1 MRADALAA
9 PSPRVF
15 TIAPDRP
22 FLDDLAAGI
31 LALAGEDPL
40 ALARV
45 TVLLPTR
52 RAGRGLAD
60 AMLRL
65 TGGRPAL
72 LPRIHP
78 IGDLPD
84 EALTLSGALDAPPAV
99 SPLARRAALA
109 RLVAAFEP
117 ELPLDRAWRL
127 AEELGALFDELA
139 TEDVDPA
146 KLRTLVPDRFAEH
159 WQRTLKFLDIITG
172 AWPDELRDR
181 GESDPAERR
190 VRLLR
195 AQAEAWRAHPPEAP
209 VIAAG
214 STGSI
219 PAAAALLGVIAG
231 LPKGALV
238 LPGLDQRLP
247 DRLWDRLPDTHP
259 QAGLARLLRG
269 LALPRDAVRA
279 WPARADTA
287 PIPDRADLAAAIMA
301 SPEGLEVWR
310 RRDPDRW
317 RAALVGLARVDAADP
332 HEEAMVAALAVR
344 RALETPGRTVAV
356 VTPDRFLARRI
367 ATELGR
373 FGVRADDSG
382 GEPLTNTPAGTFIR
396 LLAGAVAEHL
406 APVPLLALL
415 KHPLAAAAEVPSRF
429 RLEARALERTA
440 LRGPRPA
447 PGLDGLAAAI
457 EAARGFPPRGADFD
471 AATRCL
477 DRIRPILTPVLA
489 LAEGASVPLGDLL
502 EAHLRAAERL
512 ADTPEL
518 PGPLRLW
525 AREDGEALARH
536 LAELAFAVETL
547 PPVAP
552 RQFPALLEP
561 MLEGPVVRLRRVEA
575 EHPRVAILGA
585 LEARL
590 QRADLIVLAGLNEG
604 TWPAVAEPGPWLS
617 RPMREEMGLPSPER
631 RIGQAAHDVAQLLCA
646 GAEVLLTRSRRAEGA
661 PAVPSRWLSRLAAFL
676 SGQFGAEAERLIRPQ
691 DDLAAIARVLDDPGA
706 AMPVPRPAPR
716 PPLAAR
722 PRRLSVTE
730 IATWIADPYA
740 LYARRVLGLEP
751 LEPIDDEA
759 DAGDFGDIVHGGIAD
774 LLRATGLAWPAH
786 DEAERMLIE
795 ALRRRLDRRGARPA
809 QAALWRPR
817 LARIASFVAAT
828 EATRRASAPLRGLF
842 AEVKTEHAIGGLPGG
857 TFTLV
862 AKADRIEQRDGLL
875 TVLDYKTGSVPTDKQ
890 VKAGTQPQLTLEAA
904 LAARGAFDG
913 IPALKPGEL
922 AYWRLSGGFVP
933 GEQHPRCAGEEAAA
947 AEAAWQGL
955 LRRLH
960 AFDDPA
966 TPYLARPHPRLELY
980 RSDYAVLAR
989 VDEWS
994 AGLGAE

>member
-1 MRADALAA
+1 MPADALAVPA
-9 PSPRVF
+9 PRVF
-15 TIAPDRP
+15 AIAPDRP
-22 FLDDLAAGI
+22 FLDDLARGLI
-31 LALAGEDPL
+31 DLAGEDPL
-40 ALARV
+40 ALARM

-52 RAGRGLAD
+52 RAGRGLAE
-60 AMLRL
+60 AVLRL

-78 IGDLPD
+78 VGDLPD
-84 EALTLSGALDAPPAV
+84 EALAMTGALDAAPAV
-99 SPLARRAALA
+99 PPLARRAALA

-117 ELPLDRAWRL
+117 EIPLDRAWRL
-127 AEELGALFDELA
+127 AEELGALFDEMA

-146 KLRTLVPDRFAEH
+146 KLRTLVPDRFAAH
-159 WQRTLKFLDIITG
+159 WQRTLTFLEIVTT
-172 AWPDELRDR
+172 AWPDELAAR

-195 AQAEAWRAHPPEAP
+195 AQAEAWRAHPPAAP

-219 PAAAALLGVIAG
+219 PAVAALLGVVAG
-231 LPKGALV
+231 LPQGAVV

-247 DRLWDRLPDTHP
+247 EALWDRLPDTHP

-279 WPARADTA
+279 WPARADA
-287 PIPDRADLAAAIMA
+287 PPIPDRAALAAAIMA
-301 SPEGLEVWR
+301 PPEGLEAWR
-310 RRDPDRW
+310 QRDPDRW
-317 RAALVGLARVDAADP
+317 RPALVGLARVDAADP

-382 GEPLTNTPAGTFIR
+382 GEPLANTPAGTFIR
-396 LLAGAVAEHL
+396 LLAVAVSERL

-415 KHPLAAAAEVPSRF
+415 KHPLAAAGEVPSRF

-440 LRGPRPA
+440 LRGARPA

-457 EAARGFPPRGADFD
+457 EAARRFPPRWADFD
-471 AATRCL
+471 AATQCL
-477 DRIRPILTPVLA
+477 ARLRPILAPVLA
-489 LAEGASVPLGDLL
+489 LAEQRTVALGELL
-502 EAHLRAAERL
+502 EAHLSAAERL

-536 LAELAFAVETL
+536 LAELAFAVEGL

-590 QRADLIVLAGLNEG
+590 QHADLIVLAGLNEG
-604 TWPAVAEPGPWLS
+604 TWPATAEPGPWLS

-646 GAEVLLTRSRRAEGA
+646 GGEVLLTRSRRAEGA
-661 PAVPSRWLSRLAAFL
+661 PTVPSRWLSRLEAFL
-676 SGQFGAEAERLIRPQ
+676 HGQFGPEAAALIRPPE
-691 DDLAAIARVLDDPGA
+691 DFAAIARVLDDPGA
-706 AMPVPRPAPR
+706 PMAEQRPAPR

-740 LYARRVLGLEP
+740 LYARRVLGIEP

-774 LLRATGLAWPAH
+774 VLRATGLAWPEPA
-786 DEAERMLIE
+786 EAARMLE
-795 ALRRRLDRRGARPA
+795 DAFRRRLDRSAARPA

-817 LARIASFVAAT
+817 LARIAGFVAAT
-828 EATRRASAPLRGLF
+828 EAQRRANAPLCAVF

-857 TFTLV
+857 PFLLV
-862 AKADRIEQRDGLL
+862 AKADRIEQRDGRLS
-875 TVLDYKTGSVPTDKQ
+875 VLDYKTGTVPTNAQ
-890 VKAGTQPQLTLEAA
+890 VRSGTQPQLTLEAA
-904 LAARGAFDG
+904 LAARGAFEG
-913 IPALKPGEL
+913 IPPLPPGEL
-922 AYWRLSGGFVP
+922 AYWHLSGGFVA
-933 GEQHPRCAGEEAAA
+933 GEEHPRCAGEERDA
-947 AEAAWQGL
+947 AEAAWAGL

-966 TPYLARPHPRLELY
+966 TPYLARPHPRLDLF
-980 RSDYAVLAR
+980 RSPYAVLAR

>member
-1 MRADALAA
+1 MPADALAV
-9 PSPRVF
+9 PRPRVF

-31 LALAGEDPL
+31 LALAGDDPL

-84 EALTLSGALDAPPAV
+84 EALAMAGALDAPPAV

-127 AEELGALFDELA
+127 AEELGALFDEMA
-139 TEDVDPA
+139 TEEVDPA
-146 KLRTLVPDRFAEH
+146 RLRTLVPDRFAEH
-159 WQRTLKFLDIITG
+159 WQRTLTFLDIVTG
-172 AWPDELRDR
+172 AWPDELRAR

-195 AQAEAWRAHPPEAP
+195 AQAEAWRTRPPDAP

-219 PAAAALLGVIAG
+219 PAVAELLGVIAA
-231 LPKGALV
+231 LPRGAVV

-247 DRLWDRLPDTHP
+247 DAQWDRLPDTHP
-259 QAGLARLLRG
+259 QAGLARLLRR
-269 LALPRDAVRA
+269 LAIPRAAVRP
-279 WPARADTA
+279 WPVRAATA
-287 PIPDRADLAAAIMA
+287 AIPDRGELAAAVMA
-301 SPEGLEVWR
+301 PPDGLEAWR
-310 RRDPDRW
+310 RREPERW
-317 RAALVGLARVDAADP
+317 RAALTGLARVDAADP
-332 HEEAMVAALAVR
+332 QEEAMVAALAVR
-344 RALETPGRTVAV
+344 RGLETPGRTVAV

-382 GEPLTNTPAGTFIR
+382 GEPLTNTPAGIFLR
-396 LLAGAVAEHL
+396 LLAVAVAENL

-415 KHPLAAAAEVPSRF
+415 KHPLAAAGEAPSRF

-447 PGLDGLAAAI
+447 PGLAGLAAAI
-457 EAARGFPPRGADFD
+457 EAARGFPPCGADPG

-477 DRIRPILTPVLA
+477 DRIRPILAPLLDLA
-489 LAEGASVPLGDLL
+489 ARRSVPVGQLL
-502 EAHLRAAERL
+502 EAHLAAAERL
-512 ADTPEL
+512 ADAPGQ

-536 LAELAFAVETL
+536 LAELAFAVEGL

-561 MLEGPVVRLRRVEA
+561 MLEGPVVRLRRAEA

-585 LEARL
+585 LEGRL

-604 TWPAVAEPGPWLS
+604 TWPAAAEPGPWLS

-646 GAEVLLTRSRRAEGA
+646 GSEVLLTRSRRAEGA
-661 PAVPSRWLSRLAAFL
+661 PTVPSRWLSRLAAFL
-676 SGQFGAEAERLIRPQ
+676 RGQFGEEAEGLIRPPE
-691 DDLAAIARVLDDPGA
+691 DYAAIARVLDDPGP
-706 AMPVPRPAPR
+706 AMPAPRPAPR

-740 LYARRVLGLEP
+740 LYARRVLGIEP
-751 LEPIDDEA
+751 LEPIDAEA

-774 LLRATGLAWPAH
+774 VLRATGLAWPARA
-786 DEAERMLIE
+786 DAERMLID
-795 ALRRRLDRRGARPA
+795 AFLRRLDRRGARPA

-817 LARIASFVAAT
+817 LARIAGFVAET
-828 EATRRASAPLRGLF
+828 EEIRRANAPLRGLF

-857 TFTLV
+857 PFALV
-862 AKADRIEQRDGLL
+862 AKADRIEQRDGRLA
-875 TVLDYKTGSVPTDKQ
+875 VLDYKTGAVPTDTQ

-904 LAARGAFDG
+904 LAARGAFPG
-913 IPALKPGEL
+913 IPPLPPGEL
-922 AYWRLSGGFVP
+922 AYWHLSGGVVP
-933 GEQHPRCAGEEAAA
+933 GTVERRCAGEEAAV

-960 AFDDPA
+960 AFDAAA
-966 TPYLARPHPRLELY
+966 TPYVARPHPRLEPL
-980 RSDYAVLAR
+980 RSPYAVLAR

-994 AGLGAE
+994 AGLGAG

>member
-1 MRADALAA
+1 MPADALAV
-9 PSPRVF
+9 PVPRVF

-40 ALARV
+40 TLARV

-84 EALTLSGALDAPPAV
+84 EALALAGALAAPPAV

-127 AEELGALFDELA
+127 AEELGALFDEMA
-139 TEDVDPA
+139 TEQVDPA

-159 WQRTLKFLDIITG
+159 WQRTLRFLDIVTT
-172 AWPDELRDR
+172 AWPDELAAR

-195 AQAEAWRAHPPEAP
+195 AQAEAWRAHPPDTP

-219 PAAAALLGVIAG
+219 PAVAALLGVIAG
-231 LPKGALV
+231 LPKGAVV

-247 DRLWDRLPDTHP
+247 EALWDRLPDTHP
-259 QAGLARLLRG
+259 QAALARLLRG
-269 LALPRDAVRA
+269 LALPRAAVRP
-279 WPARADTA
+279 WPARAEAA
-287 PIPDRADLAAAIMA
+287 PIPGRGDLAAAIMA
-301 SPEGLEVWR
+301 PPEGLEAWR
-310 RRDPDRW
+310 QRDPDRW

-373 FGVRADDSG
+373 FGIRADDSG

-406 APVPLLALL
+406 APVSLLALL
-415 KHPLAAAAEVPSRF
+415 KHPLAAAGEAPSRF

-440 LRGPRPA
+440 LRGARPA

-457 EAARGFPPRGADFD
+457 EAARGFPPRGADFH
-471 AATRCL
+471 AAARCL
-477 DRIRPILTPVLA
+477 ERIRPILVPVLA
-489 LAEGASVPLGDLL
+489 LAERDSVPLGELL

-512 ADTPEL
+512 ADTPDL

-536 LAELAFAVETL
+536 LAELAFAVESL

-604 TWPAVAEPGPWLS
+604 TWPASAEPGPWLS

-631 RIGQAAHDVAQLLCA
+631 RIGQAAHDVVQLLCA
-646 GAEVLLTRSRRAEGA
+646 GGAVLLTRSRRAEGA
-661 PAVPSRWLSRLAAFL
+661 PTVPSRWLSRLAAFL
-676 SGQFGAEAERLIRPQ
+676 FGQFGDEVERLLRPAE
-691 DDLAAIARVLDDPGA
+691 DFAAIARVLDDPGA
-706 AMPVPRPAPR
+706 SMPAPRPAPR

-740 LYARRVLGLEP
+740 LYARRVLGIEP

-774 LLRATGLAWPAH
+774 VLRATGLAWPARA
-786 DEAERMLIE
+786 EAERRLVE
-795 ALRRRLDRRGARPA
+795 ALLRRLERRFARPA
-809 QAALWRPR
+809 QTALWRPR
-817 LARIASFVAAT
+817 LQRIAGFVAET
-828 EATRRASAPLRGLF
+828 EAQRRANAPLRALF
-842 AEVKTEHAIGGLPGG
+842 AEVKTEHRIGGLPGG
-857 TFTLV
+857 PFTLV

-875 TVLDYKTGSVPTDKQ
+875 SVLDYKTGSVPTDKQ

-913 IPALKPGEL
+913 IPPLKPGEL
-922 AYWRLSGGFVP
+922 AYWRLSGGFVR
-933 GEQHPRCAGEEAAA
+933 GEEHPRCAGEEAAA
-947 AEAAWQGL
+947 SEAAWAGL

-966 TPYLARPHPRLELY
+966 TPYMARPHPRLEMY
-980 RSDYAVLAR
+980 RSPYAVLAR

>member
-1 MRADALAA
+1 MRADALGA
-9 PSPRVF
+9 PPPRVF

-22 FLDDLAAGI
+22 FLDDLAVGLSGI
-31 LALAGEDPL
+31 AGEDPL
-40 ALARV
+40 ALARI

-65 TGGRPAL
+65 TGGRAAL

-78 IGDLPD
+78 VGDLPD
-84 EALTLSGALDAPPAV
+84 EALAMAGALAVPPAV
-99 SPLARRAALA
+99 APLARRAALA
-109 RLVAAFEP
+109 RLVGAFEP
-117 ELPLDRAWRL
+117 EIPLERAWRL
-127 AEELGALFDELA
+127 AEELGALFDEMA

-146 KLRTLVPDRFAEH
+146 RLATLVPERFAAH
-159 WQRTLKFLDIITG
+159 WQRTLKFLEIVTA
-172 AWPDELRDR
+172 AWPRELRDR
-181 GESDPAERR
+181 GASDPAERR

-195 AQAEAWRAHPPEAP
+195 AQAESWRTAPPAAP

-219 PAAAALLGVIAG
+219 PAVAELLGVVAS
-231 LPKGALV
+231 LPQGAVV

-247 DRLWDRLPDTHP
+247 EALWDRLPDTHP

-269 LALPRDAVRA
+269 LAIPREAVRP
-279 WPARADTA
+279 WPARAPAA
-287 PIPDRADLAAAIMA
+287 PIPDRAALAAAIMA
-301 SPEGLEVWR
+301 PPEGLEAWR
-310 RRDPDRW
+310 ERDPARW
-317 RAALVGLARVDAADP
+317 RASLAGLARVDAADP

-382 GEPLTNTPAGTFIR
+382 GEPLANAPAGTFIR
-396 LLAGAVAEHL
+396 LLAAAVADDL

-415 KHPLAAAAEVPSRF
+415 KHPLAAAGEAPARF

-447 PGLDGLAAAI
+447 PGLDGIAAAI
-457 EAARGFPPRGADFD
+457 EAARRFPPRWADFD

-477 DRIRPILTPVLA
+477 ARLRPILEPVLA
-489 LAEGASVPLGDLL
+489 LAGERAADIGALL
-502 EAHLRAAERL
+502 EAHLVAAERL
-512 ADTPEL
+512 AETPDR

-525 AREDGEALARH
+525 AGEDGEALARH
-536 LAELAFAVETL
+536 LAELASAVEGL

-590 QRADLIVLAGLNEG
+590 QHADLIVLAGLNEG
-604 TWPAVAEPGPWLS
+604 TWPEAAEPGPWLS
-617 RPMREEMGLPSPER
+617 RPMREAMGLPSPER

-646 GAEVLLTRSRRAEGA
+646 GAEVLLTRSRRVEGA
-661 PAVPSRWLSRLAAFL
+661 PTVPSRWLSRLDAFL
-676 SGQFGAEAERLIRPQ
+676 RGQFGAEAAALLRPPE
-691 DDLAAIARVLDDPGA
+691 DFAAIARVLDDPGA
-706 AMPVPRPAPR
+706 PMPEQRPAPR

-740 LYARRVLGLEP
+740 LYARRVLGIEP
-751 LEPIDDEA
+751 LEPLDAEA
-759 DAGDFGDIVHGGIAD
+759 DAGDFGDIVHGGIAEV
-774 LLRATGLAWPAH
+774 LRATGLAWPEPA
-786 DEAERMLIE
+786 EAARLLE
-795 ALRRRLDRRGARPA
+795 AAFRRRLDRSAARPA
-809 QAALWRPR
+809 QAVLWRPR
-817 LARIASFVAAT
+817 LARIAAFVAAT
-828 EATRRASAPLRGLF
+828 EAQRRAGGPLGGLF

-857 TFTLV
+857 PFLLV
-862 AKADRIEQRDGLL
+862 AKADRIEHRDGRLA
-875 TVLDYKTGSVPTDKQ
+875 VLDYKTGAVPTDKQ

-904 LAARGAFDG
+904 LAARGAFAG
-913 IPALKPGEL
+913 IPALPPGEL
-922 AYWRLSGGFVP
+922 AYWHLSGGFVP
-933 GEQHPRCAGEEAAA
+933 GSVHPRCAGEEAAA
-947 AEAAWQGL
+947 SETAWAGL

-966 TPYLARPHPRLELY
+966 TPYMARPHPRLELY
-980 RSDYAVLAR
+980 RSPYAVLAR
-989 VDEWS
+989 IDEWS
-994 AGLGAE
+994 AGLDRE

>member
-1 MRADALAA
+1 MPADALAH
-9 PSPRVF
+9 PTPRVF

-31 LALAGEDPL
+31 LTLAGEDPL
-40 ALARV
+40 ALARM

-65 TGGRPAL
+65 TDGRPAL

-84 EALTLSGALDAPPAV
+84 EALTMAGGLDAPPAV

-109 RLVAAFEP
+109 RLVAAFEH

-127 AEELGALFDELA
+127 AEELGALFDEMA
-139 TEDVDPA
+139 TENVDPA
-146 KLRTLVPDRFAEH
+146 KLRTLVPDRFAAH
-159 WQRTLKFLDIITG
+159 WQRTLTFLDIVTG
-172 AWPDELRDR
+172 AWPDELRER

-195 AQAEAWRAHPPEAP
+195 AQAEAWRTRPPDTP

-219 PAAAALLGVIAG
+219 PAVAELLGVVAA
-231 LPKGALV
+231 LPKGAVV
-238 LPGLDQRLP
+238 LPGLDQRLA
-247 DRLWDRLPDTHP
+247 DALWDRLPDTHP

-269 LALPRDAVRA
+269 LAIPREAVQD
-279 WPARADTA
+279 WPARSDTA
-287 PIPDRADLAAAIMA
+287 PIPDRSELAAAIMA
-301 SPEGLEVWR
+301 PPDGLEAWQ

-317 RAALVGLARVDAADP
+317 RASLVGLARVDAADP
-332 HEEAMVAALAVR
+332 QEEAMVAALAVR
-344 RALETPGRTVAV
+344 RALDTPGRTVAV

-382 GEPLTNTPAGTFIR
+382 GEPLANTPAGTFIR
-396 LLAGAVAEHL
+396 LLAVAVAEHL
-406 APVPLLALL
+406 APIPLLALL
-415 KHPLAAAAEVPSRF
+415 KHPLAAAGEVPSRF

-477 DRIRPILTPVLA
+477 DRLRPILAPVLA
-489 LAEGASVPLGDLL
+489 LAEQRSVPLGDLL

-512 ADTPEL
+512 ADTPDL

-536 LAELAFAVETL
+536 LAELAFAVDVL

-604 TWPAVAEPGPWLS
+604 TWPAAADPGPWLS

-646 GAEVLLTRSRRAEGA
+646 GGEVLLTRSRRAEGA
-661 PAVPSRWLSRLAAFL
+661 PTVPSRWLSRLAAFL
-676 SGQFGAEAERLIRPQ
+676 HGQFGAEAVRLLRPVA
-691 DDLAAIARVLDDPGA
+691 DFAAIARVLDDPGA
-706 AMPVPRPAPR
+706 PMAAPRPVPRP
-716 PPLAAR
+716 PLVAR

-774 LLRATGLAWPAH
+774 VLRATGLTWPAR
-786 DEAERMLIE
+786 DAEQMLNEAFL
-795 ALRRRLDRRGARPA
+795 RRLDRRGARPA

-817 LARIASFVAAT
+817 LARIAAFVAAT
-828 EATRRASAPLRGLF
+828 EVERRANAPLRALF
-842 AEVKTEHAIGGLPGG
+842 AEVKTEYPIGGLPGG

-862 AKADRIEQRDGLL
+862 AKADRIEQRDGRLA
-875 TVLDYKTGSVPTDKQ
+875 VLDYKTGSVPKDPQ
-890 VKAGTQPQLTLEAA
+890 VKSGTQPQLTLEAA

-913 IPALKPGEL
+913 IPALPPGEL
-922 AYWRLSGGFVP
+922 AYWHLSGGYVV
-933 GEQHPRCAGEEAAA
+933 GAVHPRCAGEEAAA
-947 AEAAWQGL
+947 SEAAWAGL

-966 TPYLARPHPRLELY
+966 TPYMARPHPRLEMF
-980 RSDYAVLAR
+980 RSPYAVLAR
-989 VDEWS
+989 IDEWS

>member
-1 MRADALAA
+1 MRADPLAA
-9 PSPRVF
+9 PAPRVF
-15 TIAPDRP
+15 TIAPGRP
-22 FLDDLAAGI
+22 FLDDLAAGL
-31 LALAGEDPL
+31 LALAGDDPL
-40 ALARV
+40 SLARI

-60 AMLRL
+60 AVLRL
-65 TGGRPAL
+65 TAGRPAL

-78 IGDLPD
+78 VGDLPD
-84 EALTLSGALDAPPAV
+84 EALAMAGALDAAPAV

-109 RLVAAFEP
+109 RLVAAFQP
-117 ELPLDRAWRL
+117 EIPLDRAWRL
-127 AEELGALFDELA
+127 AEELGVLFDEMA
-139 TEDVDPA
+139 TEDVDPRR
-146 KLRTLVPDRFAEH
+146 LRTLVPDRFAEH
-159 WQRTLKFLDIITG
+159 WQRTLKFLDIVTG
-172 AWPDELRDR
+172 AWPDELAAR

-195 AQAEAWRAHPPEAP
+195 AQAGAWRVHPPASP

-219 PAAAALLGVIAG
+219 PAVADLLGVIAS
-231 LPKGALV
+231 LPNGAVV
-238 LPGLDQRLP
+238 LPGLDERLP
-247 DRLWDRLPDTHP
+247 GTLWDRLPDTHP

-269 LALPRDAVRA
+269 LAIPRDAVRP
-279 WPARADTA
+279 WPAQAEAA
-287 PIPDRADLAAAIMA
+287 PGPDRADLAAAIMA
-301 SPEGLEVWR
+301 PPEGLEAWR
-310 RRDPDRW
+310 RREPDRW

-344 RALETPGRTVAV
+344 RALETPGHTVAV

-382 GEPLTNTPAGTFIR
+382 GEPLANTPAGTFIR
-396 LLAGAVAEHL
+396 LLAAAVAEHL

-415 KHPLAAAAEVPSRF
+415 KHPLAAAGEVPSRF

-440 LRGPRPA
+440 LRGARPA
-447 PGLDGLAAAI
+447 PGLDGLVRAI
-457 EAARGFPPRGADFD
+457 EAARGFPPRWADFD
-471 AATRCL
+471 AALQCL
-477 DRIRPILTPVLA
+477 ARIRPILAPVLA
-489 LAEGASVPLGDLL
+489 LADQRTAALGTLL
-502 EAHLRAAERL
+502 EAHLVAAERL
-512 ADTPEL
+512 AEAPGL

-547 PPVAP
+547 PEVAP

-561 MLEGPVVRLRRVEA
+561 MLEGPVVRLRRVEE

-604 TWPAVAEPGPWLS
+604 TWPAAADPGPWLS
-617 RPMREEMGLPSPER
+617 RPMREDMGLPSPER
-631 RIGQAAHDVAQLLCA
+631 RIGQAAHDVAQLLCSG
-646 GAEVLLTRSRRAEGA
+646 GAVLLTRSRRVEGA
-661 PAVPSRWLSRLAAFL
+661 PTVPSRWLSRLAAFL
-676 SGQFGAEAERLIRPQ
+676 HGQFGEEAARLMRPPE
-691 DDLAAIARVLDDPGA
+691 DLAAIARVLDDPGA
-706 AMPVPRPAPR
+706 PMSEQRPAPR

-740 LYARRVLGLEP
+740 LYARRVLGIEP
-751 LEPIDDEA
+751 FEPIDDEA

-774 LLRATGLAWPAH
+774 VLRAAGLAWPGTA
-786 DEAERMLIE
+786 EAARLLE
-795 ALRRRLDRRGARPA
+795 AAFLRRLEGRGARPA

-817 LARIASFVAAT
+817 LARIACFVAAT
-828 EATRRASAPLRGLF
+828 EAERRANAPLRGLF
-842 AEVKTEHAIGGLPGG
+842 AEVKTEHAIGALPGG
-857 TFTLV
+857 NFLLV
-862 AKADRIEQRDGLL
+862 AKADRIEQRDGRLS
-875 TVLDYKTGSVPTDKQ
+875 VLDYKTGTVPKEAQ

-904 LAARGAFDG
+904 LAARGAFAG
-913 IPALKPGEL
+913 IPPLPPGEL
-922 AYWRLSGGFVP
+922 AYWHLSGGYIAGKEHRRCEG
-933 GEQHPRCAGEEAAA
+933 GEAEA

-966 TPYLARPHPRLELY
+966 TPYLARPHPRLELF
-980 RSDYAVLAR
+980 RSPYAVLAR

-994 AGLGAE
+994 AGLGSE

>member
-9 PSPRVF
+9 PTPRVF

-31 LALAGEDPL
+31 LALAGEQPL

-84 EALTLSGALDAPPAV
+84 EALALAGALDAPPAV

-159 WQRTLKFLDIITG
+159 WQRTLKFLDIVTG

-471 AATRCL
+471 AASRCL
-477 DRIRPILTPVLA
+477 ERIRPILAPVLA
-489 LAEGASVPLGDLL
+489 LAERDSVPLGELL

-525 AREDGEALARH
+525 AREDGEALGRH
-536 LAELAFAVETL
+536 LAELAFAVESL

-552 RQFPALLEP
+552 RAFPALLEP

-774 LLRATGLAWPAH
+774 VLRATGLAWPAR
-786 DEAERMLIE
+786 DTAERMLIE
-795 ALRRRLDRRGARPA
+795 ALLRRLDRRGARPA

-828 EATRRASAPLRGLF
+828 EATRRSNAPLRGLF

-875 TVLDYKTGSVPTDKQ
+875 AVLDYKTGSVPTDKQ
-890 VKAGTQPQLTLEAA
+890 VQAGTQPQLTLEAA

-922 AYWRLSGGFVP
+922 AYWRLSGGFVA

>member
-1 MRADALAA
+1 MPADALAA

-31 LALAGEDPL
+31 LALAGDDPL

-84 EALTLSGALDAPPAV
+84 EALAMAGALDAPPAV

-109 RLVAAFEP
+109 RLVAAFEA

-127 AEELGALFDELA
+127 AEELGALFDEMA
-139 TEDVDPA
+139 TEDADPA
-146 KLRTLVPDRFAEH
+146 KLRTLVPERFAEH
-159 WQRTLKFLDIITG
+159 WQRTLKFLDIVTG

-195 AQAEAWRAHPPEAP
+195 AQAEAWRAHPPDTP

-219 PAAAALLGVIAG
+219 PAVAELLGVIAD
-231 LPKGALV
+231 LPQGAVV

-247 DRLWDRLPDTHP
+247 EALWDRLPDTHP

-269 LALPRDAVRA
+269 LALPRAAVRA
-279 WPARADTA
+279 WPFRAEAA
-287 PIPDRADLAAAIMA
+287 PIPDRSDLAAAIMA
-301 SPEGLEVWR
+301 PPEGLEAWR
-310 RRDPDRW
+310 KREPDRW
-317 RAALVGLARVDAADP
+317 RATIVGLARVDAADP

-344 RALETPGRTVAV
+344 RALETPGHTVAV

-415 KHPLAAAAEVPSRF
+415 KHPLAAAGEVPSRF

-447 PGLDGLAAAI
+447 PGLNGLATAI
-457 EAARGFPPRGADFD
+457 TSARGFPPRGADFD

-477 DRIRPILTPVLA
+477 DRLRPILAPVLA
-489 LAEGASVPLGDLL
+489 LAEQRTVALGDLL

-536 LAELAFAVETL
+536 LAELAFAVESL

-552 RQFPALLEP
+552 RAFPALLEP

-585 LEARL
+585 LEGRL

-646 GAEVLLTRSRRAEGA
+646 GGAVLLTRSRRAEGA
-661 PAVPSRWLSRLAAFL
+661 PTVPSRWLSRLAAFL
-676 SGQFGAEAERLIRPQ
+676 SGQFGDEAERLIRPAE
-691 DDLAAIARVLDDPGA
+691 DFAAIARVLDDPGA

-716 PPLAAR
+716 PPLVSR

-774 LLRATGLAWPAH
+774 VLRATGLAWPAR
-786 DEAERMLIE
+786 DAERMLIE
-795 ALRRRLDRRGARPA
+795 AFLRRLDRRSARPA

-817 LARIASFVAAT
+817 LARIARFVADT
-828 EATRRASAPLRGLF
+828 EATRRANAPLRALF

-857 TFTLV
+857 PFLLV
-862 AKADRIEQRDGLL
+862 AKADRIEQRDGRLA
-875 TVLDYKTGSVPTDKQ
+875 VLDYKTGSVPKDAQ
-890 VKAGTQPQLTLEAA
+890 VKTGTQPQLTLEAA

-913 IPALKPGEL
+913 IPPLPPGEL
-922 AYWRLSGGFVP
+922 AYWHLSGGYVA
-933 GEQHPRCAGEEAAA
+933 GAEHPRCAGEEAEA

-960 AFDDPA
+960 AFDDAA
-966 TPYLARPHPRLELY
+966 TPYMARPHPRLELY
-980 RSDYAVLAR
+980 RSPYAVLAR